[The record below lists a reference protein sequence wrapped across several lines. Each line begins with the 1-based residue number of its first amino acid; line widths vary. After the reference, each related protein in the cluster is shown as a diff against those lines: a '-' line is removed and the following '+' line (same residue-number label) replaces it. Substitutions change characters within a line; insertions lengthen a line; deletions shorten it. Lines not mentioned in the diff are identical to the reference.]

1 MITANE
7 PLNSLTPGYID
18 QSLVFDVNENEI
30 GPLLFDDP
38 FLPHKSLISYDL
50 DLAENATFIFFI
62 VEDST
67 STTNNNNNNNNLRL
81 STEQLNYYFSFGPAV
96 LNNTEC
102 SFVVSKSS
110 LNLLNTRPLDY
121 DTLAL
126 ASVYD
131 KTTGIGTKALRFM
144 VEKKTLKLCSLFI
157 LRTNS

>member
-7 PLNSLTPGYID
+7 PLNSFTPGYID

-67 STTNNNNNNNNLRL
+67 ATTNNNLRL
-81 STEQLNYYFSFGPAV
+81 STEQLNYYFSFGPTV

-144 VEKKTLKLCSLFI
+144 VEK
-157 LRTNS
+157 NS